1 MGKKHKKNKKPTTLE
16 IVEVILEAIVAAAA
30 LISAIKWW

>member
-1 MGKKHKKNKKPTTLE
+1 MKIKAKKKKPTTFD
-16 IVEVILEAIVAAAA
+16 VIELIIKAVVAAAA